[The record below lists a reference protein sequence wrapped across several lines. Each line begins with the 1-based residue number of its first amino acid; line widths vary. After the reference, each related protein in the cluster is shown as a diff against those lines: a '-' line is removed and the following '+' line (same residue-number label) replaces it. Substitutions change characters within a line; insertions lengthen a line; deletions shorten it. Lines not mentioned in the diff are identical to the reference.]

1 MDVDGNGVLDAA
13 TDGLMILRSM
23 FGLTGT
29 AVTTD
34 ALGPGAKRTTWEQIK
49 PYLDAYRAGTA
60 PPSCSFDVDGNGTQD
75 ALTDGLPIVGYLL
88 GVSESTLTNGAS
100 RPAGSRTIAGTIPRI
115 F

>member
-75 ALTDGLPIVGYLL
+75 ALTDGLILL
-88 GVSESTLTNGAS
+88 RAMLKLTGTAVTSGVIGNGAT
-100 RPAGSRTIAGTIPRI
+100 RTSWADI
-115 F
+115 